1 MKRNLIIIA
10 IAFVII
16 IALMITGNIITV
28 GEKLTQLTGCVYLEY
43 GLYLLLTSLF
53 VIFIILPI
61 VKVHRTPIIPK
72 LSIEENCNA
81 ESLLKFAEQLSR
93 NMDYIPDKEKKI
105 SHSLEF
111 QRLVSDCTCNFEG
124 MKSVVQKELDNRFN
138 GNEVLGSVGINDKI
152 KEWAKTVLIITA
164 LSQNNKFDSL
174 SVMYMNYRM
183 INDIICASGFRPDN
197 RQMFKIYKKIL
208 YTALFAYCVSS
219 TLNKIGSSALG
230 VSGIDDTD
238 GSSIYTLIRRIPIPN
253 KLMGS
258 VIDGILNALMT
269 LRIGYITRT
278 YLQKGAVAFDGD
290 NNMEI
295 VKRQAMKNAAL
306 AVPSVIFSAGHVV
319 GEKITDHILNVILK
333 NNASR
338 KEDYQQESI

>member
-1 MKRNLIIIA
+1 M
-10 IAFVII
+10 
-16 IALMITGNIITV
+16 
-28 GEKLTQLTGCVYLEY
+28 
-43 GLYLLLTSLF
+43 
-53 VIFIILPI
+53 
-61 VKVHRTPIIPK
+61 
-72 LSIEENCNA
+72 
-81 ESLLKFAEQLSR
+81 
-93 NMDYIPDKEKKI
+93 
-105 SHSLEF
+105 
-111 QRLVSDCTCNFEG
+111 
-124 MKSVVQKELDNRFN
+124 
-138 GNEVLGSVGINDKI
+138 
-152 KEWAKTVLIITA
+152 
-164 LSQNNKFDSL
+164 
-174 SVMYMNYRM
+174 
-183 INDIICASGFRPDN
+183 
-197 RQMFKIYKKIL
+197 
-208 YTALFAYCVSS
+208 FAYCVSS

>member
-1 MKRNLIIIA
+1 M
-10 IAFVII
+10 
-16 IALMITGNIITV
+16 
-28 GEKLTQLTGCVYLEY
+28 
-43 GLYLLLTSLF
+43 
-53 VIFIILPI
+53 
-61 VKVHRTPIIPK
+61 
-72 LSIEENCNA
+72 
-81 ESLLKFAEQLSR
+81 
-93 NMDYIPDKEKKI
+93 
-105 SHSLEF
+105 
-111 QRLVSDCTCNFEG
+111 
-124 MKSVVQKELDNRFN
+124 
-138 GNEVLGSVGINDKI
+138 GSVGINDKI

-183 INDIICASGFRPDN
+183 INDIICASGFSPDN

-278 YLQKGAVAFDGD
+278 YLQKGAVAFD
-290 NNMEI
+290 
-295 VKRQAMKNAAL
+295 VAA
-306 AVPSVIFSAGHVV
+306 AFAI
-319 GEKITDHILNVILK
+319 
-333 NNASR
+333 
-338 KEDYQQESI
+338 Q